1 MSREYRLSGFKT
13 AAVQDTH
20 HILGRSASMEVQ
32 MCVLTKH
39 CGRSVEDRQVRFY
52 S

>member
-32 MCVLTKH
+32 MCVLNIVEE
-39 CGRSVEDRQVRFY
+39 SVEDRQVRFY

>member
-32 MCVLTKH
+32 MCVPNI
-39 CGRSVEDRQVRFY
+39 VEEVWKTGK
-52 S
+52 